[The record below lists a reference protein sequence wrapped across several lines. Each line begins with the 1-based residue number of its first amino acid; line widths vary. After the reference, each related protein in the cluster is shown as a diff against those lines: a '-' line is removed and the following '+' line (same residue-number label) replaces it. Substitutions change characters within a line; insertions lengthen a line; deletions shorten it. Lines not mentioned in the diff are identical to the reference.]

1 MYNEV
6 IKKFG
11 EENQKRIAQEE
22 LAELIQAISKDLRGK
37 QHNVE
42 EEIADVIIMI
52 DQLMLM
58 YDSQIVMGIIGY
70 KKKRLR
76 EMLKEGGE

>member
-1 MYNEV
+1 MYKEV
-6 IKKFG
+6 IEKYG
-11 EENQKRIAQEE
+11 TVHQKRIAQEE

-70 KKKRLR
+70 IK
-76 EMLKEGGE
+76 